1 MSDWLNLSA
10 LLNDACQQTF
20 GEPVVYQPAAEES
33 FTVTGS
39 VDRTSDEERQADG
52 VYLRLLVRLA
62 DFTVP
67 PACGDEVTIGLAW
80 VAGGAQLGFVSS
92 GCSLCRASASIMIA
106 AASAKTAVELGPM
119 IADFRKKFSSLEPI
133 AVDPDP
139 TDLGALYDLRR
150 YPSRQ
155 RCVLL
160 AWDAIA
166 KLLYT

>member
-1 MSDWLNLSA
+1 MADAEVVVSEGHAYQELIFRHSKDPVGLGALPAGGLSA
-10 LLNDACQQTF
+10 TAVNSL
-20 GEPVVYQPAAEES
+20 
-33 FTVTGS
+33 
-39 VDRTSDEERQADG
+39 
-52 VYLRLLVRLA
+52 
-62 DFTVP
+62 
-67 PACGDEVTIGLAW
+67 CGDEVTIGLAW